1 MDIGFLYIFILY
13 IKMNF
18 SAGHDFGDRRK
29 IIQDDDAFQRQ
40 IAIQNMKR
48 AETEA
53 KAIWQERQME
63 LYPSGLKVSGTP
75 TLQQVLIEE
84 NNKSTKDEQ
93 TNYDRAMSNLQHL
106 ATKETAGY
114 ILDRLSPEQ
123 IFAMNLQWNAVLL
136 RVKKN
141 YTKTGLDKD
150 VFVAMVKTLEDPFY
164 ETHKT
169 TEDYPSE
176 RARNRML
183 QESEEGELL
192 QKNIDAK
199 KEMESLTEQAGIRR
213 TAEKQRK
220 KDEEETANRG
230 ISFLTEMANEKKRA
244 DKKNRELYAEPAD
257 DEAVEIEKA
266 KQGGLQRNLLLEQA
280 GDKLSNTLDA
290 GARNVYVRDGVGQ
303 ILTTPVKGVL
313 SPIPSSGRKGKSL
326 MKKNL
331 MELQEHVHD
340 LYKTM
345 DAIYDANGKK
355 LTKTQL
361 IDKVNQFTGKSP
373 VQGTGLKV
381 PKKQRVIIG
390 GGMTPTAKKQ
400 RTIANKKIING
411 KYLDMNK
418 FKNNILCVRY
428 VSTGGYIP
436 QLKSQMISQAT
447 REVIEDIL
455 GDKFDERLYKKLTAD
470 ERRIIKRF
478 VKVFN
483 IQVNVKDDDD
493 VEFNKQFE
501 ILRGEFLAG
510 NDNPEI
516 KDKLKKYVVEAV
528 AEGKIPRHQG
538 YSLLFQLSI

>member
-1 MDIGFLYIFILY
+1 
-13 IKMNF
+13 MNF

-29 IIQDDDAFQRQ
+29 TIQDDDAFQRQ

-123 IFAMNLQWNAVLL
+123 IFAMNQQWNAVLL

-213 TAEKQRK
+213 MKR
-220 KDEEETANRG
+220 RG
-230 ISFLTEMANEKKRA
+230 RIRRTENYMQN
-244 DKKNRELYAEPAD
+244 
-257 DEAVEIEKA
+257 
-266 KQGGLQRNLLLEQA
+266 
-280 GDKLSNTLDA
+280 
-290 GARNVYVRDGVGQ
+290 
-303 ILTTPVKGVL
+303 
-313 SPIPSSGRKGKSL
+313 
-326 MKKNL
+326 
-331 MELQEHVHD
+331 
-340 LYKTM
+340 
-345 DAIYDANGKK
+345 
-355 LTKTQL
+355 
-361 IDKVNQFTGKSP
+361 
-373 VQGTGLKV
+373 
-381 PKKQRVIIG
+381 
-390 GGMTPTAKKQ
+390 
-400 RTIANKKIING
+400 
-411 KYLDMNK
+411 
-418 FKNNILCVRY
+418 
-428 VSTGGYIP
+428 P
-436 QLKSQMISQAT
+436 QMM
-447 REVIEDIL
+447 
-455 GDKFDERLYKKLTAD
+455 
-470 ERRIIKRF
+470 RRWK
-478 VKVFN
+478 
-483 IQVNVKDDDD
+483 
-493 VEFNKQFE
+493 
-501 ILRGEFLAG
+501 
-510 NDNPEI
+510 
-516 KDKLKKYVVEAV
+516 
-528 AEGKIPRHQG
+528 
-538 YSLLFQLSI
+538 